1 MSEGESE
8 RGRERAREGE
18 SEGEIER
25 ESEQDSERENYEED
39 CDGEPFWGEGSD
51 DSTKIHEGE
60 GSDED
65 PGGRRQ

>member
-1 MSEGESE
+1 M
-8 RGRERAREGE
+8 
-18 SEGEIER
+18 R